1 MDIKRIEDFK
11 GGWFIGN
18 FEPTAWK
25 TDKFEAAIHDYKK
38 GEELFVYNGA
48 THKCISVNGI
58 ACTARA
64 GEEPFFE
71 IPKAALKYIES

>member
-1 MDIKRIEDFK
+1 MSNNSSQKVVLTKDILSDNHHWLDR
-11 GGWFIGN
+11 
-18 FEPTAWK
+18 
-25 TDKFEAAIHDYKK
+25 DYKK
-38 GEELFVYNGA
+38 GEELFVYSGA

-58 ACTARA
+58 ACTERV